1 MRLHEISKGTFQ
13 RKLQSEW
20 FSELVERINK
30 FNAEYE
36 KTGWK
41 ATLRDNQNPMEV
53 ELKRLV
59 SNTVNT
65 ITLHTASIYFTREV
79 IQPLPFDKSYEHYV
93 HLLDRQPVSQTE
105 YPSATWAIHQPDI
118 KEAKL
123 SKDEFHKRLIDP
135 RRAAVEKK
143 LQEFDDIVR
152 NRLKWRIDWSEW
164 ELDNNV
170 IVVTAYKPRTLP
182 YPTATA
188 EDVRQ
193 ILWTLIL
200 QPRWDEKN
208 NIDITIDEE
217 TEDDITWEFYLTP
230 E

>member
-1 MRLHEISKGTFQ
+1 MRLHEIDKSTFH

-20 FSELVERINK
+20 FSDLVSRINK
-30 FNAEYE
+30 FNVVYE

-41 ATLRDNQNPMEV
+41 ATLRDNQNPMEI
-53 ELKRLV
+53 ELKRFK

-65 ITLHTASIYFTREV
+65 ITLHTAEIYFIREV
-79 IQPLPFDKSYEHYV
+79 IQPLSFDKDFDVYV
-93 HLLDRQPVSQTE
+93 HQLDRQPVSQTDH
-105 YPSATWAIHQPDI
+105 PSVTWGLLQPEL

-123 SKDEFHKRLIDP
+123 TKDEFHKRLVDP
-135 RRAAVEKK
+135 RRAALDKK

-152 NRLKWRIDWSEW
+152 NKLKWRIDWSEW

-170 IVVTAYKPRTLP
+170 ITVTAYKPRTLP

-188 EDVRQ
+188 EDVRH

-217 TEDDITWEFYLTP
+217 TADEITWEFYLTP

>member
-30 FNAEYE
+30 FNEDQK

-41 ATLRDNQNPMEV
+41 ATLRDDQNPMEI
-53 ELKRLV
+53 ELKRFKPG
-59 SNTVNT
+59 VNVT
-65 ITLHTASIYFTREV
+65 TLHAAEIEFIKTVF
-79 IQPLPFDKSYEHYV
+79 QPLGFEEGREFHQ
-93 HLLDRQPVSQTE
+93 LDRLPVSQ
-105 YPSATWAIHQPDI
+105 HRQPYVI
-118 KEAKL
+118 FGVFQPELNEAKL
-123 SKDEFHKRLIDP
+123 TKDEFHKRLIDP

-164 ELDNNV
+164 ELDDNV

-217 TEDDITWEFYLTP
+217 TEDDITWEFYLIP

>member
-123 SKDEFHKRLIDP
+123 SKDEFVQRLQDP
-135 RRAAVEKK
+135 RKAALEEKLK
-143 LQEFDDIVR
+143 EWDDILR
-152 NRLKWRIDWSEW
+152 NRLGWRLDWSTW
-164 ELDNNV
+164 DIDPNV
-170 IVVTAYKPRTLP
+170 VTVTAYKPRTLP
-182 YPTATA
+182 YPTTTV
-188 EDVRQ
+188 EDVRSN
-193 ILWTLIL
+193 LWSFLL
-200 QPRWDEKN
+200 QGRWDEKN
-208 NIDITIDEE
+208 DIQITFEEEDE
-217 TEDDITWEFYLTP
+217 TSVTWEFELT